1 MTKQRQLIIDILR
14 ESRAHP
20 TASQI
25 LELARRKM
33 PSIALGT
40 VYRNLGILVEEG
52 LIVRLSATGMPDRYD
67 LPDCCHWHVICDR
80 CGQVKDIP
88 LEGNVVEEIER
99 QADEQITSYLL
110 TAHCI
115 CKSCRAAAQETN

>member
-14 ESRAHP
+14 HSHSHP
-20 TASQI
+20 TAMQI
-25 LELARRKM
+25 LEAARETM

-40 VYRNLGILVEEG
+40 VYRNLGVLVDDG
-52 LIVRLSATGMPDRYD
+52 LVVRLSATGMPDRYD
-67 LPDCCHWHVICDR
+67 LPDDEHWHVICDK
-80 CGQVKDIP
+80 CGFVKDIP
-88 LEGNVVEEIER
+88 VAGRVIDEIER

-115 CKSCRAAAQETN
+115 CKSCRQADNNSD